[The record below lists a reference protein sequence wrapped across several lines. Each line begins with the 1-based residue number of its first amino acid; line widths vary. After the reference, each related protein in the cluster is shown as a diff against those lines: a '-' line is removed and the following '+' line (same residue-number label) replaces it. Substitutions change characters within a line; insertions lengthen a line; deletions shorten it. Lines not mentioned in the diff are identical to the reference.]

1 MTGFYTNVARYG
13 NYILYRGYNDK
24 GRRIH
29 NKVQFQPT
37 LFVPTDKQTGYKS
50 IFGQHV
56 KPVVMD
62 SMRDAKQFMERYDGV
77 DNFEVHG
84 TTNYISQ
91 FIAEQFPGEIKWD
104 INKINVGN
112 FDIEVASDHGFPRPE
127 EALHPVISIAYK
139 HNHSSVFYVWGL
151 GDYNTE
157 IAKLPE
163 GALIKYKKCDNEQD
177 LLMLFVSF
185 WEKNCPDIVT
195 GWNIRLFDIPYLV
208 NRINRVIGPESL
220 KRFSPWKI
228 VNHRKLSIMNKQ
240 LDAYDI
246 VGVQQLDYY
255 DLFQKFDYVY
265 GTLESY
271 TLDHVANVVLGER
284 KLSYEEHGTLHSL
297 YKHDYQKFIDY
308 NIRDVD
314 LVDQLDK
321 QLGLIE
327 RAVTIAYKGKVNF
340 ADTFGT
346 VQIWDSIIYNRLRED
361 NIVPPPSKER
371 VKTQYPGAYVKDPQ
385 TGAHNWIVS
394 FDLNS
399 LYPNII
405 VQYNMSPETLI
416 NESWANGINSVDHYL
431 THDDPLHP
439 TAKHADVAVTANGA
453 MFRKDK
459 QGVLPSIIVE
469 LYNERKAVKRKML
482 DAQSEREKLKDELEN
497 KDGYAMLNNRN
508 RKEVI
513 QERIREL
520 NTQINNLDNEQMAV
534 KILLNS
540 LYGALGNKHFRYFNQ
555 RIAEGITTSGQL
567 AIRTAEIAVND
578 YMNKI
583 LNTQQ
588 QDYVIAIDT
597 DSLYV
602 NMGDLVKNVQPKD
615 QVKFLDKACSEKFEK
630 VLEKAYDKL
639 FYKMNAYQSRM
650 VMAREVIA
658 DRGVWT
664 AKKRYILNVHNNE
677 GVQYTEPKL
686 KIMGIEAVKS
696 STPMVV
702 RNKFKQMFKT
712 VLHGTEQQLQQDVMQ
727 FEQQFKQLPAEE
739 VSFPRGVSS
748 IDKWTDN
755 NALFKS
761 GCPIHVR
768 GAIVYN
774 HMIKQLGID
783 NEYDPIQEG
792 EKVKFC
798 YLKMPN
804 PAKQN
809 VISFP
814 QYLPQ
819 PLELAD
825 YIDYDKQF
833 EKTFKEPLKPVVD
846 AVGWN
851 LEKIATLEDFFT

>member
-1 MTGFYTNVARYG
+1 MRGFYTSVARYG
-13 NYILYRGYNDK
+13 NNIMYRGYNDK

-29 NKVQFQPT
+29 EKVKFQPT
-37 LFVPTDKQTGYKS
+37 LFVPSEKPTQYKS
-50 IFGQHV
+50 IFGQ
-56 KPVVMD
+56 PVMPMVMD
-62 SMRDAKQFMERYDGV
+62 SMRDAKEFLDRYDGV

-84 TTNYISQ
+84 TTNYVSQ
-91 FIAEQFPGEIKWD
+91 FIAEHYPGEIKWD
-104 INKINVGN
+104 ANKINVGN
-112 FDIEVASDHGFPRPE
+112 FDIEVASDEGFPRPE
-127 EALHPVISIAYK
+127 EAKFPVISIAYK
-139 HNHSSVFYVWGL
+139 HNHSNIYYVWGL
-151 GDYNTE
+151 GEYDTE

-163 GALIKYKKCDNEQD
+163 GALVKYVKCECEQD
-177 LLMLFVSF
+177 LLLLFTSF
-185 WEKNCPDIVT
+185 WEKNCPDIIT
-195 GWNIRLFDIPYLV
+195 GWNIRLFDIPYII
-208 NRINRVIGPESL
+208 NRINRVIGPETI
-220 KRFSPWKI
+220 KRFSPWGV
-228 VNHRKLSIMNKQ
+228 VNHRNLTIMNKQ
-240 LDAYDI
+240 LDAYDL
-246 VGVQQLDYY
+246 VGIQQLDYY
-255 DLFQKFDYVY
+255 DLFKKFDYVY

-271 TLDHVANVVLGER
+271 TLDHVASVVLGER
-284 KLSYEEHGTLHSL
+284 KLSYEEHGTLHAL
-297 YKHDYQKFIDY
+297 YKHDHQKFIDY

-314 LVDQLDK
+314 LVDRLD
-321 QLGLIE
+321 QRLGLIE
-327 RAVTIAYKGKVNF
+327 RAITIAYKGKVNY

-361 NIVPPPSKER
+361 NIVPPPAKER

-385 TGAHNWIVS
+385 VGAHDWIAS

-416 NESWANGINSVDHYL
+416 DQPWANGINDVDHYL
-431 THDDPLHP
+431 THEDPLHP
-439 TAKHADVAVTANGA
+439 SIRESNDVAVAANGA

-459 QGVLPSIIVE
+459 QGVLPGIIIE
-469 LYNERKAVKRKML
+469 LYNERKSVKRKML
-482 DAQSEREKLKDELEN
+482 DAQSELQTNPSEKLE
-497 KDGYAMLNNRN
+497 
-508 RKEVI
+508 
-513 QERIREL
+513 QEIH
-520 NTQINNLDNEQMAV
+520 NLDNAQMAI

-567 AIRTAEIAVND
+567 AIRTAEIAVNKS
-578 YMNKI
+578 MNKI
-583 LNTQQ
+583 LKTDNE
-588 QDYVIAIDT
+588 DYVIAIDT

-602 NMGDLVKNVQPKD
+602 KMGQLVDMFEPKD
-615 QVKFLDKACSEKFEK
+615 PVKFLDKACSEKFEK
-630 VLEKAYDKL
+630 ILEKAYDEL

-658 DRGVWT
+658 DRGIWT

-677 GVQYTEPKL
+677 GVQYSEPKL

-702 RNKFKQMFKT
+702 RNKFKEMFKT
-712 VLHGTEQQLQQDVMQ
+712 ILLGTEAELQAAVKQ
-727 FEQQFKQLPAEE
+727 FEVEFKQLPPEE

-748 IDKWTDN
+748 IDKWMDN

-774 HMIKQLGID
+774 HLIKQQKID
-783 NEYDPIQEG
+783 GEYDAIQEG

-798 YLKMPN
+798 YLKVPN

-819 PLELAD
+819 PLSLAD
-825 YIDYDKQF
+825 YVDYDKQF
-833 EKTFKEPLKPVVD
+833 EKTFKEPLKPVVE

-851 LEKIATLEDFFT
+851 LEKVATLEHLFS